1 MRWLIAVLLLAVLA
15 VLCAV
20 VSRSLFEPAYQGRAL
35 SQWLIEFDST
45 SSEKRAEANEAVR
58 QMGKRA
64 VPFLVERLLP
74 GTPWWKIKL
83 TQLLQRQSIIRFRLP
98 PLTESAMDAAR
109 RHARVFAACDA
120 LGPAGSGALPALEE
134 ALYKFRDFDAAYA
147 MARVGEKASPALMRA
162 STSKDYFVRI
172 SALYFL
178 HVLRDS
184 PETLSVSTTN
194 SDFFRRSSAQER
206 MMLGTWLPKAV
217 PYVPVAGSTGV
228 PPTRQATTNK

>member
-1 MRWLIAVLLLAVLA
+1 MAVAVLVLAVLA
-15 VLCAV
+15 VLYVV
-20 VSRSLFEPAYQGRAL
+20 VSRSVFEPGYKDRAL
-35 SQWLIEFDST
+35 SQWLMEFDSS

-64 VPFLVERLLP
+64 VPFLVERLLQR
-74 GTPWWKIKL
+74 TPLWKIKL
-83 TQLLQRQSIIRFRLP
+83 TQLLQKQSIIRFRLP
-98 PLTESAMDAAR
+98 PLTESDIDAAR

-147 MARVGEKASPALMRA
+147 MARAGEKASPALMRA

-184 PETLSVSTTN
+184 PETLSVSATN
-194 SDFFRRSSAQER
+194 SDFFRRSSAQEK
-206 MMLGTWLPKAV
+206 MMLATWLPKAV
-217 PYVPVAGSTGV
+217 PYVPGAGSIGT
-228 PPTRQATTNK
+228 ATANQVRTNK